1 MTEQAQNALLKT
13 IEEPPA
19 YAVIILLTD
28 NLASLL
34 PTIQSRCITL
44 NLKPLSNNE
53 IAEHLTTKLKLE
65 PERAQIAAGF
75 CQGNIGK
82 AIRFASSED
91 FLEMKSLVLK
101 LLKNIDE
108 MTVADVAAYIKDL
121 SHYKSSINDYLDLM
135 LLWYRDVLMFKVTK
149 DANLILYSDEYN
161 AISKQA
167 SRHGYPQIEKII
179 ESIDK
184 TKLRLNANV
193 NFDVAVELLAL
204 TLKD

>member
-1 MTEQAQNALLKT
+1 
-13 IEEPPA
+13 
-19 YAVIILLTD
+19 
-28 NLASLL
+28 
-34 PTIQSRCITL
+34 
-44 NLKPLSNNE
+44 
-53 IAEHLTTKLKLE
+53 
-65 PERAQIAAGF
+65 
-75 CQGNIGK
+75 
-82 AIRFASSED
+82 
-91 FLEMKSLVLK
+91 
-101 LLKNIDE
+101 
-108 MTVADVAAYIKDL
+108 
-121 SHYKSSINDYLDLM
+121 M